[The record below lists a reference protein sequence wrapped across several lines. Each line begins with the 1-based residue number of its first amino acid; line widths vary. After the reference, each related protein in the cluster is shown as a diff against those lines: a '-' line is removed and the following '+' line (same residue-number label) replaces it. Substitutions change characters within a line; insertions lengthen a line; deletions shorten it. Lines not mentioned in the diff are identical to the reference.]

1 MAATF
6 HLLLVE
12 DETGIANFMI
22 QGLKEE
28 GYEVDHTADGSIA
41 LEMIHEKKY
50 DIILLDW
57 MILHTTGLEV
67 CQSVR
72 SLNSPNRNS
81 PIIFITAKD
90 TLGDTVS
97 GLKAGANDYIKK
109 PFHFEELLVRIEVL
123 LRNNSEN
130 IPLHLGNIML
140 NERAHQVFVS
150 DQEISLTPK
159 EFALLALLISN
170 KGKVCTRKQIIEE
183 VWDIHFEYDTSVIDV
198 FINALRKKLYMNK
211 EDLRITT
218 IRGVGYM
225 AQDV

>member
-1 MAATF
+1 
-6 HLLLVE
+6 
-12 DETGIANFMI
+12 
-22 QGLKEE
+22 
-28 GYEVDHTADGSIA
+28 
-41 LEMIHEKKY
+41 HEKKY

-109 PFHFEELLVRIEVL
+109 PFHFEELLARIEVL